1 MPNTNIL
8 PVVLVTGASRG
19 LGRGIV
25 CQLAKRGLS
34 VGINY
39 TNNEKAAEEAV
50 TLCEQFQV
58 NKAQRFVT
66 IKADVGLSEDREHLF
81 QGMLSTFGR
90 IDALV
95 NNAGIGPR
103 ARVDVT
109 ETTIESFDEVLRVN
123 LAGPFFLTQRVANYW
138 LREKPKP
145 ALPQGFKVVMN
156 SSISADTASLNRGE
170 YCISKAGLA
179 MVTQLWALRLADK
192 GIQVF
197 ELRPGIMETDLTRGV
212 KAKYDKLIA
221 EGLVPQR
228 RWGQPEDV
236 GLAVG
241 AILMGDFPYS
251 TGEVIY
257 LDGGFHLRRL

>member
-1 MPNTNIL
+1 MPHPQ
-8 PVVLVTGASRG
+8 PVALVTGGSRG

-25 CQLAKRGLS
+25 CQLARLGFS

-39 TNNEKAAEEAV
+39 TANENAAEETV
-50 TLCEQFQV
+50 VLCRQV
-58 NKAQRFVT
+58 QADGDQRFIP
-66 IKADVGLSEDREHLF
+66 IKADVGSSEDREQLF
-81 QGMLSTFGR
+81 RETLRVFGR
-90 IDALV
+90 IDALI

-103 ARVDVT
+103 TRVDVT
-109 ETTIESFDEVLRVN
+109 ETSLQSFYEVLRVN
-123 LAGPFFLTQRVANYW
+123 LEGPFFLTQSVVNYW
-138 LREKPKP
+138 LREKPHP
-145 ALPQGFKVVMN
+145 ALPHGFKVIFN

-179 MVTQLWALRLADK
+179 MVTQLWALRLAHE

-212 KAKYDKLIA
+212 KEKYDRLIA
-221 EGLVPQR
+221 EGLVPQK

-241 AILMGDFPYS
+241 AILTGDFPYS

>member
-1 MPNTNIL
+1 MLNPI
-8 PVVLVTGASRG
+8 PVVLVTGGGRG
-19 LGRGIV
+19 LGRGIT
-25 CQLAKRGLS
+25 CQLAKIGTS

-39 TNNEKAAEEAV
+39 TSNEEAAQETV
-50 TLCEQFQV
+50 DLCKQSQIDKDQQF
-58 NKAQRFVT
+58 
-66 IKADVGLSEDREHLF
+66 IPLKADVGLPEDRERLF
-81 QGMLSTFGR
+81 RETLSAFGR

-103 ARVDVT
+103 LRVDLT
-109 ETTIESFDEVLRVN
+109 ETTVESFYEVLRVN
-123 LAGPFFLTQRVANYW
+123 LEGPFFLTQRVVNYW
-138 LREKPKP
+138 LKERPNP
-145 ALPQGFKVVMN
+145 ALPHGFKIIFN
-156 SSISADTASLNRGE
+156 SSISANTASLTRGE

-179 MVTQLWALRLADK
+179 MVTQLWALRLAEE

-212 KAKYDKLIA
+212 KEKYDKLIA
-221 EGLVPQR
+221 EGLVPQK

-241 AILMGDFPYS
+241 AILKGNFPYS

>member
-1 MPNTNIL
+1 MLNPI
-8 PVVLVTGASRG
+8 PVVLVTGGGRG
-19 LGRGIV
+19 LGRGIT
-25 CQLAKRGLS
+25 CQLAKIGTS

-39 TNNEKAAEEAV
+39 TSNEEAAQETV
-50 TLCEQFQV
+50 DLCKQSQIDKDQQF
-58 NKAQRFVT
+58 
-66 IKADVGLSEDREHLF
+66 IPLKADVGLPEDRERLF
-81 QGMLSTFGR
+81 RETRSAFGR

-103 ARVDVT
+103 LRVDLT
-109 ETTIESFDEVLRVN
+109 ETTVESFYEVLRVN
-123 LAGPFFLTQRVANYW
+123 LEGPFFLTQRVVNYW
-138 LREKPKP
+138 LKERPNP
-145 ALPQGFKVVMN
+145 ALPHGFKIIFN
-156 SSISADTASLNRGE
+156 SSISANTASLTRGE

-179 MVTQLWALRLADK
+179 MVTQLWALRLAEE

-212 KAKYDKLIA
+212 KEKYDKLIA
-221 EGLVPQR
+221 EGLVPQK

-241 AILMGDFPYS
+241 AILKGNFPYS

>member
-1 MPNTNIL
+1 MLNPI
-8 PVVLVTGASRG
+8 PVVLVTGGGRG
-19 LGRGIV
+19 LGRGIA
-25 CQLAKRGLS
+25 CQLAKIGTS

-39 TNNEKAAEEAV
+39 TSNEESAQETVARCK
-50 TLCEQFQV
+50 QFQV
-58 NKAQRFVT
+58 DKDQQF
-66 IKADVGLSEDREHLF
+66 IPLKADVGLPEDRERLF
-81 QGMLSTFGR
+81 QETLSAFGR

-103 ARVDVT
+103 LRVNLT
-109 ETTIESFDEVLRVN
+109 ETTVESFYEVLRVN
-123 LAGPFFLTQRVANYW
+123 LEGPFFLTQRVANYW
-138 LREKPKP
+138 LKERPRP
-145 ALPQGFKVVMN
+145 ALPHGFKIIFN
-156 SSISADTASLNRGE
+156 SSISANTASLTRGE

-179 MVTQLWALRLADK
+179 MVTQLWALRLAEE

-212 KAKYDKLIA
+212 KEKYDKLIA

-241 AILMGDFPYS
+241 AIVMGDLPYS
-251 TGEVIY
+251 TGEVIH